1 MNSVSIVRDVVLVG
15 GGHSHVL
22 LIRRWSMQ
30 PMAGVRLTLVSNS
43 FESPYSGML
52 PGLIAGHYSVDEVH
66 VDLLRLCNWAGVR
79 FIESTLS
86 SIDMDAQ
93 EIHLDGRPN
102 LGFDVL
108 SLDTGSTPDVS
119 VPGALENVTPVKPVY
134 NFFAR
139 WQSILDRLQE
149 QSDMSVRIGV
159 VGSGAGGFELM
170 QAILHVLPTGSC
182 QCHWFLRDEQA
193 MNSRPVKVRQLA
205 EAAAKK
211 AGAVIHKKFDVVR
224 VEPNRVISADGRE
237 QELDEIL
244 WCTAATGPSWPKRS
258 GLAVDDRGFVAT
270 NEYLQSLSH
279 PNVFATGDIGT
290 QQSTPSTKAGV
301 FAVRQAPYLFDNI
314 RRFLL
319 EQPLKNYRPQKDFL
333 SLMAVGPKRAIASR
347 GPFAIE
353 ADWVWRWK
361 DHIDRKFMKQFID
374 LPDMSTRKRYLNTP
388 EKLKTETM
396 HCRGCGAKVGD
407 TILDAVLSGDDM
419 PSMNKSMSPAAD
431 VAVIEPMPTRW
442 IQSIDQ
448 INAVVDDP
456 YLLGKIATLHALS
469 DVTTMPSVPHSA
481 LLAATLPQAVEKVAK
496 RDLALLMKGVSEVLS
511 SESMQLLGGHT
522 TQGTELAL
530 GVVVNA
536 TLSNNALPINEVK
549 SQIVAGQQLVLTQ
562 ALGIGT
568 LFRGLMEARTK
579 GRDINAAIQAMLSSN
594 RPAGEILREN
604 GALAMTDVTGFGLL
618 GHLQR
623 LLKDLESGA
632 EISVESIPIL
642 SGAVDLAKQGVRSS
656 LWTQNKQLL
665 ENFAIQS
672 GIDEFQLSL
681 LCDPQTGG
689 GLLAIVP
696 VENAELCLSRLI
708 ADGYPDAAIV
718 GSIVDSGLSIH

>member
-1 MNSVSIVRDVVLVG
+1 MNTAPIVRDVVLVG

-22 LIRRWSMQ
+22 LIRRWAMQ

-43 FESPYSGML
+43 YESPYSGML
-52 PGLIAGHYSVDEVH
+52 PGLIAGHYTVEEVH

-79 FIESTLS
+79 FIESTLL

-93 EIHLDGRPN
+93 EIHLDERPN

-134 NFFAR
+134 NFFSR
-139 WQSILDRLQE
+139 WQSIVSRLQE
-149 QSDMSVRIGV
+149 QLETSVSIGI

-170 QAILHVLPTGSC
+170 QAILHALPQGSC
-182 QCHWFLRDEQA
+182 QCHWFLRGEQP

-205 EAAAKK
+205 EAAAMK
-211 AGAVIHKKFDVVR
+211 AGAVIHKQFDVVR
-224 VEPNRVISADGRE
+224 VEPNRVVSADGRE

-244 WCTAATGPSWPKRS
+244 WCTAATGPLWPKQA
-258 GLAVDDRGFVAT
+258 GLATDDRGFVAT
-270 NEYLQSLSH
+270 NAHLQSLSH
-279 PNVFATGDIGT
+279 PSVFATGDIGT
-290 QQSTPSTKAGV
+290 QQPTPSAKAGV

-314 RRFLL
+314 RRLLL
-319 EQPLKNYRPQKDFL
+319 EQPLKTYRPQTDFL

-353 ADWVWRWK
+353 ANWVWRWK

-374 LPDMSTRKRYLNTP
+374 LPDMSLRKHYLNTP

-396 HCRGCGAKVGD
+396 HCRGCGSKVGGAV
-407 TILDAVLSGDDM
+407 LDAVLAGDDM
-419 PSMNKSMSPAAD
+419 PTMKKGMSPAAD
-431 VAVIEPMPTRW
+431 VAVIEPMNTRW
-442 IQSIDQ
+442 IQSVDQ

-481 LLAATLPQAVEKVAK
+481 MLVVTLPHAVDKVAK
-496 RDLALLMKGVSEVLS
+496 RDLTLLMKGVSEVLR

-522 TQGTELAL
+522 TQGAELAL

-536 TLSNNALPINEVK
+536 ALSDGALSIDEIRP
-549 SQIVAGQQLVLTQ
+549 QIVPGQQLILTQ

-579 GRDINAAIQAMLSSN
+579 GKDVRAAVQAMLTNN
-594 RPAGEILREN
+594 RSASDILREH

-623 LLKDLESGA
+623 LLMDLDAGA
-632 EISVESIPIL
+632 DISIDSIPIL
-642 SGAVDLAKQGVRSS
+642 DGAVDLAQQGVRSS
-656 LWTQNKQLL
+656 LWPQNQQLL
-665 ENFAIQS
+665 HEFAIQS
-672 GIDEFQLSL
+672 GIDESQLSL

-696 VENAELCLSRLI
+696 AENAKACLNKLI
-708 ADGYPDAAIV
+708 ADQYPDAAIV
-718 GSIVDSGLSIH
+718 GSIVDGGLSIR

>member
-1 MNSVSIVRDVVLVG
+1 MNTAPVVRDVVLVG

-22 LIRRWSMQ
+22 LIRRWAMQ
-30 PMAGVRLTLVSNS
+30 PMSGVRLTLVSNS
-43 FESPYSGML
+43 YESPYSGML

-79 FIESTLS
+79 FIESTLL

-93 EIHLDGRPN
+93 EIDLAGRPN

-134 NFFAR
+134 NFFSR
-139 WQSILDRLQE
+139 WQSIVNRLQE
-149 QSDMSVRIGV
+149 QSDVSVRIGV

-193 MNSRPVKVRQLA
+193 LNSRPLKVRQLA
-205 EAAAKK
+205 EAAAIN
-211 AGAVIHKKFDVVR
+211 AGAVIHKRFDVVR
-224 VEPNRVISADGRE
+224 VEQNRIISADGRK

-244 WCTAATGPSWPKRS
+244 WCTAATGPSWPQRA

-270 NEYLQSLSH
+270 NAHLQSLTH

-290 QQSTPSTKAGV
+290 QQSTPSAKAGV

-319 EQPLKNYRPQKDFL
+319 EQPLKTYRPQKDFL

-361 DHIDRKFMKQFID
+361 DHIDRKFMKQFTD
-374 LPDMSTRKRYLNTP
+374 LPDMTTRKRYLDTP
-388 EKLKTETM
+388 QKLKTETM
-396 HCRGCGAKVGD
+396 HCRGCGSKVGG
-407 TILDAVLSGDDM
+407 TILDAVLSGNDM
-419 PSMNKSMSPAAD
+419 PIKNKDMSPAAD
-431 VAVIEPMPTRW
+431 VAVIEPMATRW

-448 INAVVDDP
+448 ISAVIDDP

-481 LLAATLPQAVEKVAK
+481 LLVATLPQAAEKVAK
-496 RDLALLMKGVSEVLS
+496 RDLTLLMKGVSEVLR

-522 TQGTELAL
+522 TQGAELAL

-536 TLSNNALPINEVK
+536 TLSDEALSINEIK
-549 SQIVAGQQLVLTQ
+549 SQIATGQQLILTQ

-579 GRDINAAIQAMLSSN
+579 GKDINMALQAMLTNN
-594 RPAGEILREN
+594 RPASEILRDS

-623 LLKDLESGA
+623 LLQDLDAGA
-632 EISVESIPIL
+632 EISVESIPNL
-642 SGAVDLAKQGVRSS
+642 TGAAELAKQGVRSS
-656 LWTQNKQLL
+656 LWAQNKQLL
-665 ENFAIQS
+665 KRFS
-672 GIDEFQLSL
+672 VKTGIDEPQLSL

-689 GLLAIVP
+689 GLLAIIP
-696 VENAELCLSRLI
+696 SENAESCLSRLI
-708 ADGYPDAAIV
+708 ADGYSDAAVI
-718 GSIVDSGLSIH
+718 GSIVDTGLSIH